1 MVSLVF
7 LAQGHTVHLLCRG
20 VKRCADYIN
29 DPNKVIRPF
38 DENKEEI
45 AYVEKAL
52 NYIKSEIKINH
63 PITGKPLISG
73 HNCNTDTA
81 VLEFSLMEKVYHSY
95 KSEHLSAGQKPNQ
108 AFHIILSYKGT
119 DIAPDMVHQMG
130 IEFARRLYSDEFQ
143 AVIATHLNTNNYHN
157 HILVN
162 AYALDGR
169 HKFKDSFHIYHKFRD
184 IANEISLE
192 YGLPIFLKEEAK
204 IKYRS
209 WKEVIS
215 TKEGKSWK
223 QEIRFQLN
231 QAISLSSSYEE
242 VLAFMEE
249 NGYEIQRNPRSI
261 TFKKGKLL

>member
-1 MVSLVF
+1 MS
-7 LAQGHTVHLLCRG
+7 G
-20 VKRCADYIN
+20 VKRCAAYIN
-29 DPNKVIRPF
+29 DPNKVIPPF

-45 AYVEKAL
+45 AYVENAL

-63 PITGKPLISG
+63 PITGNPLISG

-119 DIAPDMVHQMG
+119 DIAPDMGHQMG
-130 IEFARRLYSDEFQ
+130 VEFARRLCSDEFQ